1 MPEALVKL
9 PGQSA
14 WLLLSLAVIVLDQSS
29 KWLVATHMSLY
40 DTLYLLPVFNIALLH
55 NTGAAFSVLAGA
67 SGWQRWMF
75 VALALGISLA
85 IVVWLT
91 RQPRGTGRRQAAA
104 LALVAGG
111 AVGNAWD
118 RLVHGYVI
126 DFLQAH
132 YAGWYFPAFNA
143 ADSAITVGAA
153 MLILDGV
160 FLHRSQSKA

>member
-1 MPEALVKL
+1 MKL

-14 WLLLSLAVIVLDQSS
+14 WLLLSLAVVALDQSS
-29 KWLVATHMSLY
+29 KWLVATHMNLY

-75 VALALGISLA
+75 VGLALVISVA
-85 IVVWLT
+85 IVIWLT
-91 RQPRGTGRRQAAA
+91 RQPRDSDRWQAAA
-104 LALVAGG
+104 LALVTGG

-118 RLVHGYVI
+118 RLTHGYVI
-126 DFLQAH
+126 DFLQVH

-153 MLILDGV
+153 MLILHGL
-160 FLHRSQSKA
+160 FLHRPRSKA